1 MQASLLILQLTAL
14 LAVANGTPVLAT
26 KLCGHRLSRPLDNGT
41 RFIDGKPLFGRSKT
55 IRGVI
60 LSILLTTLAAV
71 ILRLGA
77 TIGLVVASMAMVG
90 DLFSSFVKRR
100 LDLPP
105 SSRATFL
112 DQVPESLFPVLACRA
127 LLPLSIFDIG
137 LCVAIFFFGEI
148 FLSRLLYKA
157 HIRDRPY

>member
-1 MQASLLILQLTAL
+1 
-14 LAVANGTPVLAT
+14 
-26 KLCGHRLSRPLDNGT
+26 
-41 RFIDGKPLFGRSKT
+41 
-55 IRGVI
+55 
-60 LSILLTTLAAV
+60 
-71 ILRLGA
+71 
-77 TIGLVVASMAMVG
+77 MAMVG
-90 DLFSSFVKRR
+90 DLFSSFVKGR

-112 DQVPESLFPVLACRA
+112 DQVPESLIPVLACRA
-127 LLPLSIFDIG
+127 LLSLSILDVG